1 MAEAPNEETPIE
13 ATVMPTD
20 PDGADGISRYRA
32 SFYHFAISLGVFVV
46 FAYFILFRWYPDF
59 FYSIDGGWEG
69 MRIIIGVDLILGPL
83 LTLVVFK
90 SGKPGLKFDLA
101 MIGITQSVCLLAGV
115 FVVYSE
121 RPIFFIYYEKHFYS
135 SSADTFAKYGVLT
148 PNPSN
153 YSDVTPAR
161 VISVLPENPIE
172 QADFLKVLYQ
182 TNIPPWVYEPT
193 YQALG
198 DHIDQILQEGI
209 EEKVIQERDDDGNLD
224 NWLTEQGGTFD
235 DYTFIPIHS
244 RYRDAF
250 LGLRKSDKSFV
261 GIVEIQPPK

>member
-1 MAEAPNEETPIE
+1 MTETPDK
-13 ATVMPTD
+13 ATPDKATALPTD
-20 PDGADGISRYRA
+20 PGGADGMSRYRV
-32 SFYHFAISLGVFVV
+32 SFYHFLISLGVFVGL
-46 FAYFILFRWYPDF
+46 AYFVLFIWYPDF

-69 MRIIIGVDLILGPL
+69 MRLIIGVDLILGPL

-90 SGKPGLKFDLA
+90 SGKPGLKFDLTL
-101 MIGITQSVCLLAGV
+101 IGITQFVCLLAGL
-115 FVVYSE
+115 FIVYSE

-135 SSADTFAKYGVLT
+135 SSACAFTDYGLQT
-148 PNPSN
+148 PDPSK

-161 VISVLPENPIE
+161 VISVLPEDPIE
-172 QADFLKVLYQ
+172 QANFLKVLYQ

-198 DHIDQILQEGI
+198 DHIDQVIQAGI
-209 EEKVIQERDDDGNLD
+209 EEKAIRDRDGDGNL
-224 NWLTEQGGTFD
+224 NKWLMDQGGTFD
-235 DYTFIPIHS
+235 DYAFIPIHS

-261 GIVEIQPPK
+261 GIVEIQPPN